1 MALFEKS
8 NRRKNKGEY
17 KMSLMDQYMKHVP
30 EYYHLMYLD
39 GYTPAEIRYALQK
52 KIDKDLANRRQED
65 QEEEITISTEVRT
78 KK

>member
-1 MALFEKS
+1 
-8 NRRKNKGEY
+8 
-17 KMSLMDQYMKHVP
+17 MSLMDQYMKHVP

-52 KIDKDLANRRQED
+52 KIDKMLAERRQED
-65 QEEEITISTEVRT
+65 QEEEITITTEVRT

>member
-1 MALFEKS
+1 
-8 NRRKNKGEY
+8 
-17 KMSLMDQYMKHVP
+17 MSLMDQYMKHVP

-52 KIDKDLANRRQED
+52 KIDKQLAERRQED
-65 QEEEITISTEVRT
+65 QEEEITITTEVRT

>member
-1 MALFEKS
+1 
-8 NRRKNKGEY
+8 
-17 KMSLMDQYMKHVP
+17 MSLMDQYMKHVP

-52 KIDKDLANRRQED
+52 MIDKQLAERRQED
-65 QEEEITISTEVRT
+65 QEEEITITTEVRT

>member
-1 MALFEKS
+1 
-8 NRRKNKGEY
+8 
-17 KMSLMDQYMKHVP
+17 MSLMDQYMKHVP

-52 KIDKDLANRRQED
+52 KIDKMLADRRQED

>member
-52 KIDKDLANRRQED
+52 MIDKQLAERRQED
-65 QEEEITISTEVRT
+65 QEEEITITTEVRT

>member
-1 MALFEKS
+1 
-8 NRRKNKGEY
+8 
-17 KMSLMDQYMKHVP
+17 MSLMDQYMKHVP

>member
-1 MALFEKS
+1 
-8 NRRKNKGEY
+8 
-17 KMSLMDQYMKHVP
+17 MSLMDQYMKHIP

-52 KIDKDLANRRQED
+52 KIDKMLAERRQED
-65 QEEEITISTEVRT
+65 QEEEITITTEVRT

>member
-1 MALFEKS
+1 
-8 NRRKNKGEY
+8 
-17 KMSLMDQYMKHVP
+17 MSLMYQYMKHVP

-52 KIDKDLANRRQED
+52 KIDKMLADRRQED
-65 QEEEITISTEVRT
+65 QEEEITITTEVRT